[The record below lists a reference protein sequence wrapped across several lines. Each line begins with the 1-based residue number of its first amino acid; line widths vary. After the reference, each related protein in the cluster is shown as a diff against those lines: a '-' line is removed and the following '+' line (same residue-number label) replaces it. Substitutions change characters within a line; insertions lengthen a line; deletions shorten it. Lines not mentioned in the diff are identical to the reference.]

1 MNRNKEYAGVD
12 YFKLIAA
19 FLVIAIHT
27 SPLATYSETGDFVL
41 TRIIAR
47 VAVPFYFMVSGY
59 FLISRYAYNTDKL
72 KSFLKKMVV
81 IYGISI
87 FLYIPVNVY
96 NHYFSMK
103 YLLPNLLKDI
113 FFDGTMY
120 HLWYLPASMLGA
132 VIAWFLVRKVGFY
145 KALLLTGLLYFAGMF
160 GDSYYGLISGISGV
174 ERVYHFLFEL
184 FDYTRNG
191 IFFAP
196 IFLVMGGMIADRP
209 ARFSQKV
216 SVIGLFLSGLFMLC
230 EGLLLYTLGLQR
242 HDSMYVTLLPC
253 MYFLFVFLLRFKGQ
267 RRKALRTI
275 ALVIYVVHPM
285 VIVAI
290 RLFAKILGLQT
301 ILVENS
307 GIHYLVVCVIS
318 VMVSYLFY
326 RMKNKVKGKIKDEC
340 VKKSR
345 AWLEIN
351 LNNLS
356 HNVEVL
362 NKILPEKCELMA
374 VVKAKAYGHGAY
386 EVATHINRLGVKAF
400 AVATIDE
407 GIELRR
413 YGIIGEILILGYTA
427 PTRAKELHKYDL
439 TQILID
445 YEYACMLEMQGYY
458 VKGHIKID
466 TGMHRLGFACADIE
480 EIENAFSMKHIKVC
494 GILTH
499 LCSADNLSESEQS
512 YTRRQIVDFYDLI
525 ENLKKKGITIPK
537 IHIQSSYGLL
547 NYPELK
553 CDYVRVGISL
563 YGVSSAFNDETKQK
577 LDLRPVLALKTRV
590 ILLRDIE
597 EGESVGY
604 SRTFVSER
612 RSKIAVLPIGYAD
625 GYPRN
630 LSGGKSYVLINGKRA
645 PIVGRICMDQLAV
658 DVTDIHDVK
667 VGMIAILI
675 GKDGEEEIQAP
686 MVAEAAGSI
695 SNELL
700 CRMGERLECVIVE
713 RNGSI

>member
-27 SPLATYSETGDFVL
+27 SPLATYSEIGDFVL

-72 KSFLKKMVV
+72 KNFLKKMVV
-81 IYGISI
+81 IYEISI

-96 NHYFSMK
+96 NHYFSME
-103 YLLPNLLKDI
+103 YLLPNLLKDF

-145 KALLLTGLLYFAGMF
+145 KALWLTGLLYFAGMF
-160 GDSYYGLISGISGV
+160 GDSYYGLISGIFGV
-174 ERVYHFLFEL
+174 ERVYHFLFDL

-196 IFLVMGGMIADRP
+196 IFFVMGGMIADRP
-209 ARFSQKV
+209 IGYSRKV
-216 SVIGLFLSGLFMLC
+216 SLIGLCCSGLLMLC
-230 EGLLLYTLGLQR
+230 EGLVLHTLGSQR
-242 HDSMYVTLLPC
+242 HDSMYVALLPC
-253 MYFLFVFLLRFKGQ
+253 MYFLFILLLHFKGQ
-267 RRKALRTI
+267 RKKVLRTM
-275 ALVIYVVHPM
+275 ALVIYIVHPM
-285 VIVAI
+285 VIVAV
-290 RLFAKILGLQT
+290 RLLAKILGLQAM
-301 ILVENS
+301 LVENS
-307 GIHYLVVCVIS
+307 LIHYLAVCLIS
-318 VMVSYLFY
+318 VMCSYLFY
-326 RMKNKVKGKIKDEC
+326 WMMKKRADKTREACGKRT
-340 VKKSR
+340 R
-345 AWLEIN
+345 AWVEID

-356 HNVEVL
+356 HNVEIL

-374 VVKAKAYGHGAY
+374 VVKAQAYGHGAF
-386 EVATHINRLGVKAF
+386 EVASHINRLGVKAF

-413 YGIIGEILILGYTA
+413 YGITGEILILGYTA

-439 TQILID
+439 IQTLID
-445 YEYACMLEMQGYY
+445 YEYVRMLEAQGYY
-458 VKGHIKID
+458 VKGHIKMD

-480 EIENAFSMKHIKVC
+480 EIENVFSMKHIKVC

-499 LCSADNLSESEQS
+499 LCSSDNLAESEQS
-512 YTRRQIVDFYDLI
+512 YTRRQIADFYDLVGH
-525 ENLKKKGITIPK
+525 LKKNGITIPK

-612 RSKIAVLPIGYAD
+612 RSKIAILPIGYAD

-667 VGMIAILI
+667 VGMIAVLI
-675 GKDGEEEIQAP
+675 GKDGEEEITTP
-686 MVAEAAGSI
+686 MVAESADSI

-700 CRMGERLECVIVE
+700 CRMGERLERVIIE
-713 RNGSI
+713 RNGSV

>member
-1 MNRNKEYAGVD
+1 MEQIERKRRMRIRKRKRIIRRMVIWVYRCICAGVVAAIMILVV
-12 YFKLIAA
+12 KLLPGIVSIVGDDKL
-19 FLVIAIHT
+19 FE
-27 SPLATYSETGDFVL
+27 ETFVSSAREENLQEEYPQSLLELLERNPETKDFVL
-41 TRIIAR
+41 NYPT
-47 VAVPFYFMVSGY
+47 
-59 FLISRYAYNTDKL
+59 NKDTDFEIDL
-72 KSFLKKMVV
+72 SDELT
-81 IYGISI
+81 
-87 FLYIPVNVY
+87 
-96 NHYFSMK
+96 
-103 YLLPNLLKDI
+103 
-113 FFDGTMY
+113 DGTIPLFLQWDVRWGYETYGSDLMAITGCGPTC
-120 HLWYLPASMLGA
+120 LSM
-132 VIAWFLVRKVGFY
+132 VRCGLSGEDEWNPLEVANMAEEYGFY
-145 KALLLTGLLYFAGMF
+145 VEGAGTSWDLMTTGA
-160 GDSYYGLISGISGV
+160 I
-174 ERVYHFLFEL
+174 
-184 FDYTRNG
+184 
-191 IFFAP
+191 
-196 IFLVMGGMIADRP
+196 
-209 ARFSQKV
+209 Q
-216 SVIGLFLSGLFMLC
+216 
-230 EGLLLYTLGLQR
+230 LGL
-242 HDSMYVTLLPC
+242 T
-253 MYFLFVFLLRFKGQ
+253 
-267 RRKALRTI
+267 
-275 ALVIYVVHPM
+275 
-285 VIVAI
+285 
-290 RLFAKILGLQT
+290 KILGLQT

-326 RMKNKVKGKIKDEC
+326 RMKNKVKGKIEDEC

-362 NKILPEKCELMA
+362 NKILPEKCELMT

-407 GIELRR
+407 EIELRH